1 MSRLSGNRFN
11 LFMSALAFVACAAA
25 FVLGGGDFAG
35 AETSC
40 QCDKL
45 ACDACS
51 VEQGVTFYT
60 TKCGPGDSRVKS
72 CSKPTCLP
80 IEEPTASCPV
90 PPPKSGAGK
99 PRAPIVVQ
107 EAPAPDARTASVVGV
122 VKLIQGTVSI
132 VHPDG
137 KKTVIADG
145 AEVAE
150 GDTIESST
158 ASAALVR
165 FDGGNRLHVH
175 PDTKVRVQEYNHMA
189 DPEARKALLELIR
202 GKIRNQV
209 EQKYNGKTSS
219 YRVRTPA
226 VVAGVR
232 GTDFIVEH
240 HAGTRASTRVETLGG
255 KVELAT
261 LDRKQTRIISSGE
274 GAIYSVGAEGLAAKD
289 KDVGEFIQH
298 GLLSPVY
305 KIPAERW
312 KNLDRDSRVDVARAG
327 APAAASGSADG
338 PKSPV
343 AEDPVICHAPDGKFN
358 ECAWTCVGNPPRQTS
373 CRVDLSTT
381 TCVRTR
387 CNGNGDWA
395 DKTRLSPAEARGNCP
410 PSGFVVHRC
419 DY

>member
-1 MSRLSGNRFN
+1 V
-11 LFMSALAFVACAAA
+11 ALIVFAV
-25 FVLGGGDFAG
+25 VMGGGTPAG

-40 QCDKL
+40 ECDKL

-80 IEEPTASCPV
+80 VEEPTASCPV
-90 PPPKSGAGK
+90 PPPKNDGGK
-99 PRAPIVVQ
+99 PRAPIVVKENPDQ
-107 EAPAPDARTASVVGV
+107 EAPAAQAMGAVGM
-122 VKLIQGTVSI
+122 VKLIQGTVAI

-137 KKTVIADG
+137 KKTVIADR

-150 GDTIESST
+150 GDTIESSA

-189 DPEARKALLELIR
+189 DPEARKALLELIK

-240 HAGTRASTRVETLGG
+240 HAGARASTRVETLGG
-255 KVELAT
+255 RVELAT
-261 LDRKQTRIISSGE
+261 LDLKQTRVISSGE
-274 GAIYSVGAEGLAAKD
+274 GAVYSAGAEGLSAKD

-298 GLLSPVY
+298 GRLSPVY
-305 KIPAERW
+305 KIPEARW
-312 KNLDRDSRVDVARAG
+312 KNLDRESRVDVARRG
-327 APAAASGSADG
+327 APAAASPSVDE
-338 PKSPV
+338 PKGAV
-343 AEDPVICHAPDGKFN
+343 TEDPVICHTPEGKFN
-358 ECAWTCVGNPPRQTS
+358 ECAWTCVGNPPRQKS
-373 CRVDLSTT
+373 CRVDLPTT

-395 DKTRLSPAEARGNCP
+395 EKMRLSPAEARGNCP